1 MHQLDQLTGKALF
14 IYSVNQLP
22 ALARRRS
29 ASVFKDE
36 SKQSYWFKWDLTSFV
51 HFSSA
56 THVASAG
63 FEGLAPQG
71 PPTNVEYPHDAI
83 RQRVLA
89 STRKQGGFGTGS
101 KNYSTITRLLWKE
114 FGVFLI
120 WFIWKHFQ
128 SLVFICW
135 ENPRRLGI
143 LFLPTV
149 PDISDKAW
157 FSDVSKIPDDQAF
170 YSLPTVQDKSDTR
183 HNCLWQSPDEFGRK
197 WKVRQKLKLAS

>member
-1 MHQLDQLTGKALF
+1 MHQLGQLTGKALF
-14 IYSVNQLP
+14 TYSANKLP

-29 ASVFKDE
+29 ASVFEDE
-36 SKQSYWFKWDLTSFV
+36 SKQSCWFKWDLTSFV
-51 HFSSA
+51 HLSIA

-114 FGVFLI
+114 LEFFLSDLSESI
-120 WFIWKHFQ
+120 FKAWFSYVGKIPDDWGFY
-128 SLVFICW
+128 V
-135 ENPRRLGI
+135 
-143 LFLPTV
+143 LPTV

-157 FSDVSKIPDDQAF
+157 FSDVRKIPDDQAF